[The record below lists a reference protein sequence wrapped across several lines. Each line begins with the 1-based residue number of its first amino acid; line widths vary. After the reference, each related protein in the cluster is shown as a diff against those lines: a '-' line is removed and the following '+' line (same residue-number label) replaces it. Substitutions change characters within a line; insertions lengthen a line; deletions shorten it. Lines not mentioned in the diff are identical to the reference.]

1 MLLTLWK
8 IKEFDPMNASA
19 KYLCIYFALI
29 LETNNVSANTLPKYY
44 RHASD
49 VKIAAAAL
57 Y

>member
-8 IKEFDPMNASA
+8 IKEFGPMNASA

-29 LETNNVSANTLPKYY
+29 LETNNVSADTPT
-44 RHASD
+44 D